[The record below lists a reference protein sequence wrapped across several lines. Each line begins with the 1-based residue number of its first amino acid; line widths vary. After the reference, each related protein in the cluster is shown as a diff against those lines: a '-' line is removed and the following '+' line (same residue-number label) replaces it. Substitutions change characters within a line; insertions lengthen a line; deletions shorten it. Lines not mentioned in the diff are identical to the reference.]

1 MKEIKKILIAN
12 RGEVALRVIRT
23 CKEMGIKTV
32 ALCPMPGQENYFLET
47 KFADEYYFL
56 EKEGSQG
63 YLDAKKI
70 IEIAKRS
77 GADAIHPGYGFL
89 SENWKFAE
97 LCKDS
102 GIKFIGPDPNILKIF
117 EDKIASK
124 KAAVSAGLPTLP
136 ASTGS
141 IKTQKDLADWVKKI
155 KPPFVLKAQRGGGG
169 IGIRVVNGQV
179 TVGEISSISSDI
191 QRQMSVSFAD
201 ADFFLEKYLP
211 EARHIEFQILGD
223 GKNVVH
229 LGERECTI
237 QRRFQKLFEEAP
249 SPFMTPELREK
260 MGTLAIKLGQEL
272 KYEGAATVEFL
283 ADKDKNFYFMEVNPR
298 LQVEHPIT
306 EAVTGI
312 DIVEQQI
319 RIARGEKLQFKQS
332 DITMKGWAV
341 EARINAEDPQKNFQ
355 PGPGTVSRY
364 LPPGGQGIFMHTF
377 LQAGQ
382 KIYPYFDS
390 MLAKLIAFGKTRE
403 EAINKLKRAL
413 DELIIEGVPTTIP
426 FFKILAR
433 DELFLKGEF
442 YTNFIE
448 REEIVQK
455 LSEGP
460 AQTACEICE
469 FDEKDIAR
477 IVFQTYKEMKKSK
490 KIGRKQNSVSNWV
503 MAQRLKMLGE

>member
-1 MKEIKKILIAN
+1 MREIKKILIAN
-12 RGEVALRVIRT
+12 RGEVALRIIRT
-23 CKEMGIKTV
+23 CKEMGIKTA
-32 ALCPMPGQENYFLET
+32 ALCPMAGQENYFLET

-63 YLDAKKI
+63 YLDPQKI
-70 IEIAKRS
+70 IEIAKKC

-97 LCKDS
+97 LCGKN
-102 GIKFIGPDPNILKIF
+102 GIKFIGPDPEILKIF

-124 KAAVSAGLPTLP
+124 KAAKAAGLPTLP
-136 ASTGS
+136 ASEGS
-141 IKTQKDLADWVKKI
+141 IKTQKDLIDWVEKI

-169 IGIRVVNGQV
+169 IGIRVVNGQI

-201 ADFFLEKYLP
+201 ADFFLEKYLS

-249 SPFMTPELREK
+249 SPFMTPELRKK
-260 MGTLAIKLGQEL
+260 MGTMAVKLGRDL

-283 ADKDKNFYFMEVNPR
+283 VDKDRNFYFMEVNPR
-298 LQVEHPIT
+298 LQVEHPVT

-319 RIARGEKLQFKQS
+319 RIARGEKLQFQQS
-332 DITMKGWAV
+332 DIVLKGWAV

-377 LQAGQ
+377 LQTGQ

-390 MLAKLIAFGKTRE
+390 MLAKLIALGKTRE
-403 EAINKLKRAL
+403 EAVNKLKRAL

-426 FFKILAR
+426 FFKMLVR

-448 REEIVQK
+448 RKEIAQK
-455 LSEGP
+455 LSETP
-460 AQTACEICE
+460 AQKICEVCE

-477 IVFQTYKEMKKSK
+477 ITFQIYKEMKKNNK
-490 KIGRKQNSVSNWV
+490 PGRKQGSASNWV